1 MYHTYKVTSAPSS
14 EPITLSEAKAQLR
27 VESDFN
33 DDDTWITSA
42 ITVVREQVEALTN
55 RALMPQSFELAIAKF
70 EDKIELPKPPF
81 SSLTSVKYYDE
92 DDVLQTLASSYYL
105 VNDFAEPATIN
116 KKTEQTYPS
125 VYDRPDA
132 VRIAFSAGYAD
143 AASVP
148 TSIKQAMLMLLTDL
162 YDNRSATTS
171 SFSTVKVEWTP
182 AVLNLL
188 STTKAFLY

>member
-1 MYHTYKVTSAPSS
+1 
-14 EPITLSEAKAQLR
+14 LR
-27 VESDFN
+27 VESDMT

-55 RALMPQSFELAIAKF
+55 RALMPQSFELAIGEFKD
-70 EDKIELPKPPF
+70 EIQLPKPPF
-81 SSLTSVKYYDE
+81 GALTSVKYYDE

-116 KKTEQTYPS
+116 KKTDQTYPS

-143 AASVP
+143 ADSVP

-162 YDNRSATTS
+162 YDNRSASTS

-188 STTKAFLY
+188 STSKAILY